1 MIHELLSQI
10 DPPFTGEAL
19 FDHLSDIVFFIK
31 NERGEY
37 LVVNNTLVDRCG
49 VQDKQQLIGRT
60 AAEVLRPPLG
70 ASYAAQDLRVVQ
82 TGQPI
87 TSQLELHIYAS
98 GDVGWCLTTK
108 LPLRQKKTGA
118 VIGLVGVSQ
127 DLHLP
132 DTATELYQNL
142 LAAISH
148 AETHLAKPPTV
159 EELAEVAEMSPYQ
172 LNRRMRHV
180 FGLTAGQWLLK
191 LRIDRAQQT
200 LRESDASIASVALSV
215 GYADQS
221 AFTRQF
227 RRTTGMSPRDYQRM
241 VKNAGE

>member
-1 MIHELLSQI
+1 MIHEFLSQI

-37 LVVNNTLVDRCG
+37 LVVNNTLVERCG
-49 VQDKQQLIGRT
+49 VQDKRQLIGRT

-70 ASYAAQDLRVVQ
+70 TSFEAQDHKVLQ
-82 TGQPI
+82 TGQSI
-87 TSQLELHIYAS
+87 NSQLELHFYAS

-132 DTATELYQNL
+132 DMATETYQHL
-142 LAAISH
+142 AAAISY
-148 AETHLAKPPTV
+148 AEEHLAQPPSV
-159 EELAEVAEMSPYQ
+159 EELADVAEMSPYQ

-191 LRIDRAQQT
+191 LRIDRAQHT
-200 LRESDASIASVALSV
+200 LNTTDASIASVALSV

-227 RRTTGMSPRDYQRM
+227 RRTTGMSPRDYQNSR
-241 VKNAGE
+241 NITNE

>member
-37 LVVNNTLVDRCG
+37 LVVNNTLVERCG
-49 VQDKQQLIGRT
+49 AQHKHQLIGRT
-60 AAEVLRPPLG
+60 AAEVLKPPLG
-70 ASYAAQDLRVVQ
+70 ASYAAQDLKVVR
-82 TGQPI
+82 TGESLI
-87 TSQLELHIYAS
+87 SQLELHFYAT

-108 LPLRQKKTGA
+108 LPLRKKKTGA

-127 DLHLP
+127 DLHRP
-132 DTATELYQNL
+132 DMSSQTYQH
-142 LAAISH
+142 LAAAIRY
-148 AETHLAKPPTV
+148 AEAHLSEPPTV
-159 EELAEVAEMSPYQ
+159 SELADVAEMSAYQ

-180 FGLTAGQWLLK
+180 FGLTAGQWLLQQ
-191 LRIDRAQQT
+191 RIDRAQQA
-200 LRESDASIASVALSV
+200 LRESETSIAAVALSV
-215 GYADQS
+215 GYSDQS

-227 RRTTGMSPRDYQRM
+227 HRTTGVSPRDYRLM
-241 VKNAGE
+241 VQEAGE

>member
-1 MIHELLSQI
+1 MIYELLSQV
-10 DPPFTGEAL
+10 DPSFTGEEL

-49 VQDKQQLIGRT
+49 VQDKRQLIGRT
-60 AAEVLRPPLG
+60 AAEVLRPPHG
-70 ASYAAQDLRVVQ
+70 ASFEAQDHRVVQ

-87 TSQLELHIYAS
+87 ISQLELHFYAA

-108 LPLRQKKTGA
+108 LPLRKKKTRE

-132 DTATELYQNL
+132 DMATETYQHL

-148 AETHLAKPPTV
+148 AETHLAQPPAV
-159 EELAEVAEMSPYQ
+159 NELANVAEMSHYQ
-172 LNRRMRHV
+172 LNRRMRQV

-200 LRESDASIASVALSV
+200 LRESDASIASVALSI

>member
-1 MIHELLSQI
+1 MIYEMLSQL
-10 DPPFTGEAL
+10 DPPFTGEEL

-49 VQDKQQLIGRT
+49 VQSKRQLIGRT
-60 AAEVLRPPLG
+60 ATEVLPAPLG
-70 ASYAAQDLRVVQ
+70 TSFEAQDLSVLQ

-87 TSQLELHIYAS
+87 VSQLELHIYAS

-108 LPLRQKKTGA
+108 LPLRERKTGA
-118 VIGLVGVSQ
+118 VVGLVGVSQ

-132 DTATELYQNL
+132 D
-142 LAAISH
+142 LAAEAYQQLAAVISY
-148 AETHLAKPPTV
+148 AEEHLSEPPTV
-159 EELAEVAEMSPYQ
+159 NELADIAEMSQYQ
-172 LNRRMRHV
+172 LNRRIRHV

-191 LRIDRAQQT
+191 LRIDRARQA
-200 LRESDASIASVALSV
+200 LRESDASIASIALSV
-215 GYADQS
+215 GYSDQS

-227 RRTTGMSPRDYQRM
+227 RRTTGMSPRDFQ
-241 VKNAGE
+241 KSSELTAD

>member
-1 MIHELLSQI
+1 MIYEMLSQL
-10 DPPFTGEAL
+10 DPPFTGEEL

-37 LVVNNTLVDRCG
+37 LVVNNTLVDRCN
-49 VQDKQQLIGRT
+49 VQDKRQLIGCT
-60 AAEVLRPPLG
+60 AAEVLPAPLG
-70 ASYAAQDLRVVQ
+70 TSFVAQDLSVLQ

-87 TSQLELHIYAS
+87 VSQLELHIYAS

-108 LPLRQKKTGA
+108 LPLRKRKTGT
-118 VIGLVGVSQ
+118 VVGLVGVSQ

-132 DTATELYQNL
+132 DMTTEAYQHL
-142 LAAISH
+142 AAAISY
-148 AETHLAKPPTV
+148 AEEHLAKPPTV
-159 EELAEVAEMSPYQ
+159 DELAEIAEMSHYQ

-191 LRIDRAQQT
+191 LRIDRARQA
-200 LRESDASIASVALSV
+200 LRETEASIASIALSV
-215 GYADQS
+215 GYSDQS

-227 RRTTGMSPRDYQRM
+227 RRTTGISPRDYQKSR
-241 VKNAGE
+241 NYS